1 MSDTSPAPPS
11 SSSPATLSLCI
22 SDVFPISSL
31 TIYLLPQWLC
41 IITLVSL
48 VFYSYVVAR
57 MKSLDLERLVLFS
70 EEVGSVKEL

>member
-1 MSDTSPAPPS
+1 M
-11 SSSPATLSLCI
+11 
-22 SDVFPISSL
+22 FPISSL

-57 MKSLDLERLVLFS
+57 MKSLDLERLVLLS